1 MIPCFSM
8 VPNSLEMACVVCG
21 LEETLACSYCGN
33 IESKVKTAQ
42 KFDQFVLGAEN
53 PSATSIGG
61 IFHLTRDISTR
72 VALNFK

>member
-53 PSATSIGG
+53 PSATPIGWTS
-61 IFHLTRDISTR
+61 HLTRYVSKH
-72 VALNFK
+72 VWH